1 MGYRDMEPYYYEDI
15 TIRDD
20 THYYSEKEVREKL
33 DEIEG
38 DVNKILGLMKGIR
51 SIHDLTDLIEAYELT
66 KELSDRLY

>member
-1 MGYRDMEPYYYEDI
+1 MGYRDMEIYYYEDI

-38 DVNKILGLMKGIR
+38 K
-51 SIHDLTDLIEAYELT
+51 DLN
-66 KELSDRLY
+66 